1 VIEGAFW
8 VAVVLLGYTYFG
20 YPLLVCM
27 WARFR
32 PQPPRS
38 LDWEPTISV
47 LIAAYD
53 EAPRIATKIQN
64 VLGLDYPPDRLEVLI
79 GSDGSNDA
87 TVDRARAF
95 EGPAVRVLAFPARR
109 GKPAVINDLAAAA
122 RNEILVMADVR
133 QVFDKGALLALVR
146 PLADP
151 AVGAVSGELVFFA
164 EDLGTGVEQGIGAYW
179 RYEKLIRRSES
190 LVDSTV
196 GATGAIYAIRRDLF
210 EPLPEDTLLDDV
222 LLPVRVIRRGYR
234 VVFEAGALAFD
245 RAAVASG
252 DELTRKV
259 RTIAGTF
266 QLFWREH
273 WLLSPRAN
281 RVWFQTVSHKGL
293 RLLGP
298 VLLAIAL
305 GTSIPLAGKSP
316 YGAALAVQGL
326 FYTLA
331 LGGALARSSRTR
343 LLAVPYTF
351 CLLNWAT
358 VLALCGLL
366 QNRQRV
372 TWRKASA

>member
-1 VIEGAFW
+1 MIEGAFW
-8 VAVVLLGYTYFG
+8 VAVVLLGYTYLG
-20 YPLLVCM
+20 YPLLVCT

-32 PQPPRS
+32 PRPPRS

-95 EGPAVRVLAFPARR
+95 EGPAVRVLAFPVRR
-109 GKPAVINDLAAAA
+109 GKPAVLNDLALAA

-151 AVGAVSGELVFFA
+151 AVGAVSGELVLVA
-164 EDLGTGVEQGIGAYW
+164 DALRTGVEQGIGAYW

-245 RAAVASG
+245 RAAVASAE
-252 DELTRKV
+252 ELTRKV

-266 QLFWREH
+266 QLFWRER
-273 WLLSPRAN
+273 WLLNPWAN

-298 VLLAIAL
+298 FLLAIAL
-305 GTSIPLAGKSP
+305 GTSIPLAGRSP

-326 FYTLA
+326 FYSLA

-351 CLLNWAT
+351 CLMNWAT